1 VQLDLK
7 KYFRTASLARDPT
20 RQQDPTAWLPLLVAP
35 GPEMPIFRLRKNLSG
50 EAPRALPL
58 DTSNWDVKREPIPG
72 EAGGEQLTFQF
83 EDGDGH
89 RFEKVIRLHPGR
101 YDLDLELRFHNLRPG
116 PTQGTDSYLLLGAAG
131 IWDER
136 SSPFQSAPAA
146 VVTEHDPEDL
156 RVLDA
161 KTLKDAVESVHFE
174 PREELAPVF
183 GLRSA
188 FFGFALAPD
197 PASAAS
203 IETISCSRLFD
214 PHAFAIAL
222 EKKEQGGKQLDA
234 TAMQELRV
242 ESESNVA
249 TEAALSI
256 PFPAGGAAPHV
267 VRCDVFGG
275 PKSPEMMR
283 DSKLA
288 PFRILYEVEYGSRTS
303 LRWINRALL
312 WWMRAM
318 HSLTHNWGVAII
330 LLTLTVKI
338 LLFPLNRLQSRTME
352 QFQKKMKLLQPQL
365 DELKKKYK
373 GNLQKLNVE
382 QQKIMREHGVRP
394 PIFGCLVVFLQ
405 MPVWYGLFQIMRSA
419 PELRHAPFM
428 LWIGDLSAP
437 DVVPLPFTL
446 PIIGTLHL
454 LPILMVIAWLAQN
467 RMMPKPTDPQQ
478 AQMQKMMNFFPFMMG
493 FFLYSYASGQ
503 SLYMLT
509 NSLLGMLQMKLLRV
523 TPTN

>member
-1 VQLDLK
+1 
-7 KYFRTASLARDPT
+7 
-20 RQQDPTAWLPLLVAP
+20 
-35 GPEMPIFRLRKNLSG
+35 
-50 EAPRALPL
+50 
-58 DTSNWDVKREPIPG
+58 
-72 EAGGEQLTFQF
+72 
-83 EDGDGH
+83 
-89 RFEKVIRLHPGR
+89 
-101 YDLDLELRFHNLRPG
+101 
-116 PTQGTDSYLLLGAAG
+116 
-131 IWDER
+131 
-136 SSPFQSAPAA
+136 
-146 VVTEHDPEDL
+146 
-156 RVLDA
+156 
-161 KTLKDAVESVHFE
+161 
-174 PREELAPVF
+174 
-183 GLRSA
+183 
-188 FFGFALAPD
+188 
-197 PASAAS
+197 
-203 IETISCSRLFD
+203 
-214 PHAFAIAL
+214 
-222 EKKEQGGKQLDA
+222 
-234 TAMQELRV
+234 
-242 ESESNVA
+242 
-249 TEAALSI
+249 
-256 PFPAGGAAPHV
+256 
-267 VRCDVFGG
+267 
-275 PKSPEMMR
+275 
-283 DSKLA
+283 
-288 PFRILYEVEYGSRTS
+288 
-303 LRWINRALL
+303 
-312 WWMRAM
+312 MRAM